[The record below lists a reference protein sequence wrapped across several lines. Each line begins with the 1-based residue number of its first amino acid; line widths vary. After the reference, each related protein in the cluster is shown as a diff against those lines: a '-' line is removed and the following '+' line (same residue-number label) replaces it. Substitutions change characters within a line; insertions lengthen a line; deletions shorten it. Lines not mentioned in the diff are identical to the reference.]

1 MLTKMLAASAALSML
16 ACGGAALAQTKTSA
30 QAGPSQP
37 IPYSQMKA
45 YDKASPKARATKDWW
60 SGSTSAPTG
69 MSTDTSATTPT
80 DATGA
85 TGADGATTGM
95 PPASTSAPDTSV
107 NPSSSSMPATPP
119 TNAPTMEDKMAQPNA
134 PGAGATPPMTPPAD
148 PK

>member
-16 ACGGAALAQTKTSA
+16 ACGGAALAQTKSSA

-45 YDKASPKARATKDWW
+45 YSKASPKMRATKDWW
-60 SGSTSAPTG
+60 SGSASAQTG
-69 MSTDTSATTPT
+69 MSTDTSATAPT

-85 TGADGATTGM
+85 TGVDGTTTGM
-95 PPASTSAPDTSV
+95 PPATSSASDTAV
-107 NPSSSSMPATPP
+107 NPSTSSMPTTPP
-119 TNAPTMEDKMAQPNA
+119 TNAPMMEDKMTQPSA
-134 PGAGATPPMTPPAD
+134 PGAGATSPMTPPAD